1 MEIADWNRVKATTL
15 EAANLHSL
23 TLAVF
28 DSVLREPELATGALV
43 FTEGGPCLLTARHV
57 INRFLQLG
65 NQGRL
70 QIGRNGHVFSGIP
83 SERISIGHR
92 IDMASIRLTLKEA
105 EATEQPMLTWS
116 DVRLD
121 CVEEGTLVAFVGYPG
136 SWKRQQPT
144 GSIGIG
150 SYEFFGFVQTVE
162 LDQFSVR
169 VDERHDFALKTNL
182 ESRAFEG
189 FSDLGGL
196 SGAPI
201 FQAADRPKVIGI
213 VSEGGLWSQREQK
226 IYAVHVSALDPD
238 GSVRA

>member
-1 MEIADWNRVKATTL
+1 MEIADWNRVKAATL
-15 EAANLHSL
+15 ETANLYSL

-43 FTEGGPCLLTARHV
+43 LTKGGPCLLTAGHV

-65 NQGRL
+65 SQGRL
-70 QIGRNGHVFSGIP
+70 QIGREGHVFSRIP
-83 SERISIGHR
+83 VERISIGRR
-92 IDMASIRLTLKEA
+92 IDIASIRLTLEEA
-105 EATEQPMLTWS
+105 KATELPILTWS
-116 DVRLD
+116 DVRPD

-169 VDERHDFALKTNL
+169 IDDRHDFALKTYA
-182 ESRAFEG
+182 ESRTFEG

-201 FQAADRPKVIGI
+201 FQAADRPKVVGI
-213 VSEGGLWSQREQK
+213 VSEGGLLSQREQK
-226 IYAVHVSALDPD
+226 IYAVHVSALDSG

>member
-1 MEIADWNRVKATTL
+1 MEIVDWDRVKAATL
-15 EAANLHSL
+15 EAANLYSL

-28 DSVLREPELATGALV
+28 DAVLREPELATGALV
-43 FTEGGPCLLTARHV
+43 LTKGGPCLLTARHV

-65 NQGRL
+65 SQGRL
-70 QIGRNGHVFSGIP
+70 QIGRDGYVFSSIP
-83 SERISIGHR
+83 VERISLGRR
-92 IDMASIRLTLKEA
+92 IDIASIRLTIKEA
-105 EATEQPMLTWS
+105 EETGQPMLTWS
-116 DVRLD
+116 DIRLD
-121 CVEEGTLVAFVGYPG
+121 YVEEGTLVAFVGYPG

-169 VDERHDFALKTNL
+169 VDEGQDFVFKTNP

-226 IYAVHVSALDPD
+226 IYGV
-238 GSVRA
+238 